1 MMAGI
6 IAAGHGER
14 LQAAGITTPKPLLP
28 IGGRPLIARA
38 IETARQAGAS
48 EIVCIVNAAT
58 DRVRDFLTDT
68 AFGLPVQVVQRTTAS
83 SAESLLALRPHL
95 EAAPFLLLTVDAV
108 LAPGRVAAL
117 VQYARTLTNTASVL
131 GVTTVVEDEKPL
143 WADVGRDGRMRSLG
157 DPTHARFV
165 TAGVYFLQPLIYS
178 LADAAPPHDRS
189 ALRAL
194 LGALL
199 RHGHPLYGV
208 DVGAT
213 VDVDRPEDIASA
225 ERLLGVIEAG

>member
-1 MMAGI
+1 MRAGI

-14 LQAAGITTPKPLLP
+14 LQAAGITTPKPLLS

-48 EIVCIVNAAT
+48 EIACIVNAET
-58 DRVRDFLTDT
+58 NQVRDFLAQT
-68 AFGLPVQVVQRTTAS
+68 AFGLPVRIVQQTTTN

-95 EAAPFLLLTVDAV
+95 DADPFLLLTVDAV
-108 LAPGRVAAL
+108 LAPDRVAAM
-117 VQYARTLTNTASVL
+117 VQRAHRLPNAASVL

-143 WADVGRDGRMRSLG
+143 WADVGPDDRIRSLG
-157 DPTHARFV
+157 SETDARVV

-194 LGALL
+194 LGSLL
-199 RHGHPLYGV
+199 RHGHPVYGV

-225 ERLLGVIEAG
+225 EQLLGVIEAS